1 MLKTRA
7 LLLAAVV
14 GLLVPLSGTTAVQAD
29 TPASY
34 VALGDSYAAGPLI
47 PVPIK
52 PWGCLKSD
60 HNYGHLLAPKLALPA
75 FRDVTCS
82 GAEAEDMTQTQGVS
96 PEPNPPQFG
105 ALDANTQI
113 VTVQVGGND
122 IGFSGIAQDCVSLSP
137 LAGNPCQVKYTN
149 PDGSDQVAARI
160 AAVGPSIGAVIE
172 GIRSRSPAARIFVVN
187 YSAIFPHTGGGELC
201 WPSIPV
207 SWGDIPWLRQTQE
220 RLNAMLAEQA
230 ALHGAELVDLYSAS
244 VGHDACQPPGL
255 RWIEPLVPVA
265 GAPVHPNLVGML
277 AFTDI
282 IYAAIQN

>member
-1 MLKTRA
+1 MTVLRGKIRIRFVVLA
-7 LLLAAVV
+7 VLL
-14 GLLVPLSGTTAVQAD
+14 GLLVPLTASTAVDAD

-60 HNYGHLLAPKLALPA
+60 HNYGHLLAPKLGLPA

-82 GAEAEDMTQTQGVS
+82 GAEAEDMTQAQGVS
-96 PEPNPPQFG
+96 PEPNPPQFD
-105 ALDANTQI
+105 ALDANTQL
-113 VTVQVGGND
+113 VTLQVGGND
-122 IGFSGIAQDCVSLSP
+122 IGFSGIAQDCFSPSP

-160 AAVGPSIGAVIE
+160 NAAGPGVGAAID
-172 GIRSRSPAARIFVVN
+172 GIRARSPQAEIYLVN
-187 YSAIFPHTGGGELC
+187 YSAIFPHTGNGELC

-220 RLNAMLAEQA
+220 RLNAMLANQA
-230 ALHGAELVDLYSAS
+230 ALHGAHLVDIYAAS

-255 RWIEPLVPVA
+255 RWI
-265 GAPVHPNLVGML
+265 
-277 AFTDI
+277 
-282 IYAAIQN
+282 